1 MERCVVE
8 IVNGIASE
16 YNFDADDCI
25 KKLLSRPSSS
35 SSKSSSSKSSKSKS
49 LVPLPFLREQVCES
63 GCQGILFNHGLFT
76 QCKNVRSSEA
86 MCDTCSVENCGTVE
100 GRMMEDFK
108 DPKGRSPSSYISVLR
123 KLKLTR
129 EDAETEAGKVNIEL
143 NDSHFVEQV
152 KAIKEPKV
160 KVVKEKV
167 IKEKVIKEKPVKEPK
182 VIKEKVIKEKVI
194 KEKVIK
200 EKVIKEPKVIKEKV
214 IKEKVVKEKVIK
226 EPKVIK
232 EKVGRPKSSKKATE
246 TVTVEDLFASLVAD
260 EQS

>member
-1 MERCVVE
+1 MLMRLMERCVVE

-16 YNFDADDCI
+16 YNFDASECI

-35 SSKSSSSKSSKSKS
+35 SKSSKSSKS

-100 GRMMEDFK
+100 GRMMADFK

-160 KVVKEKV
+160 KV
-167 IKEKVIKEKPVKEPK
+167 IK
-182 VIKEKVIKEKVI
+182 
-194 KEKVIK
+194 
-200 EKVIKEPKVIKEKV
+200 
-214 IKEKVVKEKVIK
+214 
-226 EPKVIK
+226 
-232 EKVGRPKSSKKATE
+232 
-246 TVTVEDLFASLVAD
+246 
-260 EQS
+260 